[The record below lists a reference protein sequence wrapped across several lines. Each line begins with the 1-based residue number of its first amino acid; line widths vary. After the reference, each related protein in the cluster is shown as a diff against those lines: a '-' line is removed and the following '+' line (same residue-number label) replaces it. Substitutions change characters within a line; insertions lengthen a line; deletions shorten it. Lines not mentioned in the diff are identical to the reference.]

1 MTIRHIVF
9 DIGNVLLNFDPELAY
24 LDLIPDQM
32 ERDAFLRDVCSRDWI
47 IAQDRVHAWAPGE
60 AELIARYPDREAL
73 IRSFR
78 ERWHDMV
85 PEPIADSVGILEQL
99 SGDRLD
105 VTALTNFNG
114 ETFDEASQRF
124 EFFKLFRG
132 VTVSGRIGLLKPEAE
147 IFQHHSAAFDLA
159 PEATLFIDDVAANV
173 AAARNAGWHAVQFVN
188 PDRLRSD
195 LRSLAVIV

>member
-1 MTIRHIVF
+1 MAIRHVVF

-24 LDLIPDQM
+24 LDQIPDQV
-32 ERDAFLRDVCSRDWI
+32 ERHAFLRDVCSRAWI
-47 IAQDRVHAWAPGE
+47 TAQDRVHAWAPGE

-85 PEPIADSVGILEQL
+85 PNAIADSVGILEQL
-99 SGDRLD
+99 SGTGLD

-114 ETFDEASQRF
+114 ETFDEAVQRF
-124 EFFKLFRG
+124 DFLKLFRG
-132 VTVSGRIGLLKPEAE
+132 ITVSGRVGMLKPEAD
-147 IFQHHSAAFDLA
+147 IFRHHVTAFGLV

-173 AAARNAGWHAVQFVN
+173 EAAQNAGWHSVQFSN
-188 PDRLRSD
+188 PDRLRHD
-195 LRSLAVIV
+195 LRSHDVIV

>member
-24 LDLIPDQM
+24 LDLIQDQV
-32 ERDAFLRDVCSRDWI
+32 ERHAFLRDVCSRDWI
-47 IAQDRVHAWAPGE
+47 TAQDRVHAWAPGE

-85 PEPIADSVGILEQL
+85 PEPIADSVGILEQV
-99 SGDRLD
+99 SSDGVD

-124 EFFKLFRG
+124 GFFRLFRG
-132 VTVSGRIGLLKPEAE
+132 ITVSGRIGLLKPEAE
-147 IFQHHSAAFDLA
+147 IFQHHVAAFDLV

-173 AAARNAGWHAVQFVN
+173 AAARNAGWHSVQFIN
-188 PDRLRSD
+188 PDRLRRD
-195 LRSLAVIV
+195 LRSLDVNV

>member
-1 MTIRHIVF
+1 MAIRHIVF

-47 IAQDRVHAWAPGE
+47 TAQDRVHAWAPGE
-60 AELIARYPDREAL
+60 VELIARYPDREAL

-85 PEPIADSVGILEQL
+85 PNAIADSVGILEQL
-99 SGDRLD
+99 PGNDLD

-124 EFFKLFRG
+124 DFFKLFRG
-132 VTVSGRIGLLKPEAE
+132 ITVSGRIGLLKPEVE
-147 IFQHHSAAFDLA
+147 IFQHHVTAFDVV
-159 PEATLFIDDVAANV
+159 PEATLLIDDVAANV
-173 AAARNAGWHAVQFVN
+173 EAARNAGWHAVQFIN
-188 PDRLRSD
+188 PDRLRCD
-195 LRSLAVIV
+195 LRSLAVNV

>member
-32 ERDAFLRDVCSRDWI
+32 ERHAFLRDVCSRDWI
-47 IAQDRVHAWAPGE
+47 IAQDRVHGWAPGE
-60 AELIARYPDREAL
+60 EALIARYPGHETL
-73 IRSFR
+73 IRAFR
-78 ERWHDMV
+78 GRWHDMV
-85 PEPIADSVGILEQL
+85 PEPIADSVGILEQV
-99 SGDRLD
+99 SSEGVD

-124 EFFKLFRG
+124 GFFKLFRG
-132 VTVSGRIGLLKPEAE
+132 MTVSGRVGLLKPEAE
-147 IFQHHSAAFDLA
+147 IFAHHAASFDLL

-173 AAARNAGWHAVQFVN
+173 VAARNAGWQSVQFVD
-188 PDRLRSD
+188 PDRLRRD
-195 LRSLAVIV
+195 LRSLGVKV

>member
-32 ERDAFLRDVCSRDWI
+32 ERHAFLRDVCSRDWI

-60 AELIARYPDREAL
+60 AELIAHHPGRKTL
-73 IRSFR
+73 IRAFR

-85 PEPIADSVGILEQL
+85 PGPITDSVGILETL
-99 SGDRLD
+99 SGDGLD

-124 EFFKLFRG
+124 DFFKLFRG
-132 VTVSGRIGLLKPEAE
+132 MTVSGRVGLLKPEAE
-147 IFQHHSAAFDLA
+147 IFAHHAASFDLV

-173 AAARNAGWHAVQFVN
+173 EAARNTGWQSMQFVN
-188 PDRLRSD
+188 PDRLRRD
-195 LRSLAVIV
+195 LRLLDVSV